1 MQVVSTQVFYI
12 IVLSTVIFLI
22 APAALIFYVSL
33 YNKRKKKHNEE
44 KALMKQLF
52 DTELIKSRMEV
63 REQTLQMLASELHD
77 NIGQVLSLASV
88 TLSFIDPNQP
98 DDSSV
103 KIAHA
108 EELIKRS
115 ITELRR
121 LSHVLYGEQLLSQG
135 LISGIRTQLD
145 WLEKTGRYA
154 IDFSQQGIDEPKIEP
169 EKEIVCFRLFQEVI
183 NNIIKH
189 ADANTIKVL
198 LKLTARHL
206 VINVTDNGHGFDIN
220 RQQNPGMGL
229 ETVRKRAMLMGG
241 KIDIKSAPGEG
252 TSFIINIPL
261 D

>member
-1 MQVVSTQVFYI
+1 
-12 IVLSTVIFLI
+12 VLSTVIFLI

-77 NIGQVLSLASV
+77 NIGQVLSLASI
-88 TLSFIDPNQP
+88 TLSFIDPYQP
-98 DDSSV
+98 EDSSV
-103 KIAHA
+103 KIAHT
-108 EELIKRS
+108 EELVKRS

-135 LISGIRTQLD
+135 LVSGIRMQLE

-154 IDFSQQGIDEPKIEP
+154 IRFRQQGIAEPKIEP
-169 EKEIVCFRLFQEVI
+169 EKEIVCFRLFQEII
-183 NNIIKH
+183 NNIVKH
-189 ADANTIKVL
+189 ADANTIDVL
-198 LKLTARHL
+198 FDVTGKSL
-206 VINVTDNGHGFDIN
+206 VINVADNGKGFDTAL
-220 RQQNPGMGL
+220 QQNQGMGL
-229 ETVRKRAMLMGG
+229 DTVRKRATLMGG
-241 KIDIKSAPGEG
+241 KVDIKSAPGKG
-252 TSFIINIPL
+252 TSFIISIPL

>member
-88 TLSFIDPNQP
+88 TLSFIDPYQP

-103 KIAHA
+103 KIAHT

-135 LISGIRTQLD
+135 LVSCIQMQLE

-154 IDFSQQGIDEPKIEP
+154 INFSQHGIAEPKIEP

-189 ADANTIKVL
+189 ADANIINVL
-198 LKLTARHL
+198 LEVTDKQL
-206 VINVTDNGHGFDIN
+206 VINVTDNGRGFDTA
-220 RQQNPGMGL
+220 RQQNQGL
-229 ETVRKRAMLMGG
+229 GLGTVRKRAMLMGG
-241 KIDIKSAPGEG
+241 QVDIKSAVGEG
-252 TSFIINIPL
+252 TNFIISIPL